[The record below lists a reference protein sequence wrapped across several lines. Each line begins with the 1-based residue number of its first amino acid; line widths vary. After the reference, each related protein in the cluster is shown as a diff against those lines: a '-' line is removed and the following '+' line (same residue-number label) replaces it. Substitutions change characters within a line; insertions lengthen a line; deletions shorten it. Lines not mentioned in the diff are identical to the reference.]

1 MNPWGITGTWAPAS
15 GTLTLTGVSSVA
27 NYQAA
32 LRSVTYQN
40 TSEKPSTLTRSVTFT
55 ASDGGLTSA
64 GAVRQIAVSSLN
76 DPAVNT
82 VPGTQPGTEDTA
94 VVFSAGNG
102 NQISIAD
109 VDAGTA
115 PIQVTLTATNGRL
128 TLAQTSGLAF
138 VSGDGNTDVSM
149 TFTGTIAS
157 INSALNGLRFD
168 PNANHNGLASLQIAT
183 NDLGN
188 SGTGGAQIT
197 NSTVNIDFGS
207 VNDVPVQSVPGAQST
222 AQNAPLVFSSGTGN
236 AIAISDIDAGG
247 GELRVTLTGANGTLT
262 LGSVA
267 GLSSVLGN
275 GTSVVTITGTLPN
288 LNGALNGLNFTP
300 NFNYSGPASLTVATN
315 DQGNSG
321 SGGAHTDSDVIVIT
335 VSPNIVPTIT
345 MSVPPLTYAEGAPA
359 TPVDAGL
366 NLSDPDN
373 PILDHAQVRIV
384 SGYVQGDDV
393 LSFVNQL
400 GITGS
405 WDAMTGTLLLT
416 GAASPADYRTALR
429 TVAFRNSSDDLSGTR
444 TVSFVVNDGIADS
457 AAATRG
463 ITLMPQNDAP
473 LITVPGSQT
482 AREDTPLVFSPGT
495 GNQIA
500 IGDVDAGANPVRL
513 SLLATNG
520 TLNLLQTT
528 GLTFLSGA
536 DGTGSMSF
544 SGRVAD
550 INAAL
555 SGLRFLAA
563 GDYVGPADVQ
573 ILVDDLGNTGGGPLS
588 ASRTVLI
595 NVTSVNDAPVGTDG
609 TVTTSEETAHVFS
622 VLEFGFADPKDS
634 PGDLFQA
641 VKIVTLPG
649 GGTLT
654 HNGVPVTPG
663 DFVGV
668 ADILAGDLVY
678 TPFGNANGAGYAT
691 LGFQVQDSGGTA
703 DGGADLDS
711 LVRTLTIDVNA
722 VNDAPVNTV
731 PSGASTPLGTP
742 LTFSSANGN
751 AITVSDIDENGGGL
765 GVTLTATNGTVTL
778 ATTAGLL
785 GVTGNGTGSVSFSGS
800 TDDINGALDG
810 LVLTPSAGF
819 FGAGSLQIVT
829 DDLGNTGSPGPL
841 QAMDSIAILVTYA
854 APSVTTDPAGSLSYV
869 ENDPPTAVDSTLSV
883 GAGTLGVLT
892 GAAVEIT
899 GNYVNGED
907 LLDWSAA
914 LLPGGVSAVW
924 NAFAGT
930 LTFTGTATLAQ
941 YEALLRSVTY
951 ENLSDSPDI
960 APRAVMFRLDDGI
973 STVTD
978 IRQIQVISVNDAPVN
993 SSPGA
998 QAFNQDTTRV
1008 FSTGGGNAIS
1018 VNDIDAGAN
1027 PVQITLTATH
1037 GVLTLSGIVGLTFS
1051 TGDGTAD
1058 ASMTFQGTLGAV
1070 NTALQGLGYAP
1081 NSGYSGSASITLA
1094 TNDLGSSGTGG
1105 ALSDAD
1111 AVSISVLPTG
1121 SISGTL
1127 LHDVDADADV
1137 SEGGTLRFANA
1148 VVLIYRDTG
1157 NGLPGPEDGGPMYS
1171 IATNAAGQFSIGGL
1185 MNGTYWVAVNSKSL
1199 KAPGYNSGYGDT
1211 DVWADQ
1217 TYGVTGA
1224 AQSSGFLAAPGA
1236 LYGGR
1241 DAGASDDASALA
1253 SSQHMTRVVLT
1264 GTAVTG
1270 IDSGFSFNAI
1280 VNTRGD
1286 TTDDDG
1292 GATARLQQGSLLQF
1306 LLNSNA
1312 IFGLQTANF
1321 SVGSGAITIAP
1332 SAALPAITDAVVL
1345 DATSQEGFSGAPI
1358 VELDGSGAGAGASG
1372 FTLVS
1377 GSAGSTVRGFVVNRF
1392 GGNLVDID
1400 GSDNNIIAGN
1410 YLGTNP
1416 TGTAD
1421 LGSLNSGVLLH
1432 AGASGNRIGGTVA
1445 ADRNVISGNDYAGIS
1460 IHDAGTDNNL
1470 VQGNYIGT
1478 GASGSGSIGNGAVG
1492 VAIWDGAKGNQI
1504 GGAAPGAGNIIANST
1519 RGVIVDANTVA
1530 AVENAIL
1537 GNRIFGNGSLEID
1550 LLPVRESPRTTRA
1563 TATAARTGCR
1573 TSRCLS
1579 SAVVNGSQVTVTGTL
1594 NSSGRHAVPH
1604 RVLRQQHR
1612 RFQRARR
1619 GGALPRFRGYHDQ
1632 RVRQRQHQRAADG
1645 DRQRGR
1651 VRYGHCDAH
1660 RCVLCHVLRHLRVRD
1675 ERHRGARERAAR
1687 QHDTRP
1693 AGRER
1698 RHDPGGHRLV
1708 GQRRRRQPEHGTA
1721 GCGERCAQRQPGRRR
1736 YDQRRCQRHRYAHAC
1751 RHADPDQHRPGEP
1764 DLPG

>member
-1 MNPWGITGTWAPAS
+1 MIDPILSYGTYLGGSGAEQIWNLGLDTAGNVYVTGYTSSTDFPTTGSGYIGNVDLFVSKFSPDLGTLFYSTYIGGSGDDQGYGIAVDAAGNAYVSGFTKSTDFALVSPYDSTLSGGQDAFVLKLNAAGSGLIFSTLLGGSGGGDIGYGVAVDSAGSAYVSGSTNSATGFPLVGAFDAGYGGGAEAFVTKFSPTGSTLVYSTFLGGSGVDAVYNIKVTAAGNAVVVGESDSSTFTTALPGAYQAANTNSQSDAFVAMLNAAGTGLVYGTFLGGNQDDFGYGVALDAAGRIYITGDTSSNNFDVTAGAMQTVRAGNSDGFIAVINPAASGAASLAYSTFVGGSAEDHFWGIDVDPAGRVYAAGYTKSGNVTVTGNAHQSANAGGEDIFVLVLDPAVSGAAGRVYASYLGGPNDENAWAAGYANGKFYVAGNAASSSGITPSGYDTIFNGGFDGYVAAFSIETPPVVTTSAGALPYAESAGPIAVDAGLTVIDEDSAALASATVRITANYINGEDLLAFNNVNPWGITGTWAPAS

-288 LNGALNGLNFTP
+288 LNGALNGLTFTP

-335 VSPNIVPTIT
+335 VSPNIVPAIT

-384 SGYVQGDDV
+384 SGYVQGDDE

-678 TPFGNANGAGYAT
+678 TPFGNANGAGYAN
-691 LGFQVQDSGGTA
+691 LGFQVQDGGGTA

-841 QAMDSIAILVTYA
+841 QAMDSI
-854 APSVTTDPAGSLSYV
+854 SDPRHLRGTVRDHRPGGLAQLCRERSADRCRQHSERRCRYPGCADRRRCGDHRQLRQRRRSAGL
-869 ENDPPTAVDSTLSV
+869 ER
-883 GAGTLGVLT
+883 G
-892 GAAVEIT
+892 
-899 GNYVNGED
+899 
-907 LLDWSAA
+907 

-951 ENLSDSPDI
+951 QNLSENPDT
-960 APRAVMFRLDDGI
+960 APRARYV
-973 STVTD
+973 
-978 IRQIQVISVNDAPVN
+978 Q
-993 SSPGA
+993 
-998 QAFNQDTTRV
+998 
-1008 FSTGGGNAIS
+1008 TG
-1018 VNDIDAGAN
+1018 
-1027 PVQITLTATH
+1027 
-1037 GVLTLSGIVGLTFS
+1037 
-1051 TGDGTAD
+1051 
-1058 ASMTFQGTLGAV
+1058 
-1070 NTALQGLGYAP
+1070 
-1081 NSGYSGSASITLA
+1081 
-1094 TNDLGSSGTGG
+1094 
-1105 ALSDAD
+1105 
-1111 AVSISVLPTG
+1111 
-1121 SISGTL
+1121 
-1127 LHDVDADADV
+1127 
-1137 SEGGTLRFANA
+1137 R
-1148 VVLIYRDTG
+1148 
-1157 NGLPGPEDGGPMYS
+1157 
-1171 IATNAAGQFSIGGL
+1171 
-1185 MNGTYWVAVNSKSL
+1185 
-1199 KAPGYNSGYGDT
+1199 
-1211 DVWADQ
+1211 
-1217 TYGVTGA
+1217 
-1224 AQSSGFLAAPGA
+1224 
-1236 LYGGR
+1236 
-1241 DAGASDDASALA
+1241 
-1253 SSQHMTRVVLT
+1253 
-1264 GTAVTG
+1264 
-1270 IDSGFSFNAI
+1270 
-1280 VNTRGD
+1280 
-1286 TTDDDG
+1286 
-1292 GATARLQQGSLLQF
+1292 
-1306 LLNSNA
+1306 
-1312 IFGLQTANF
+1312 
-1321 SVGSGAITIAP
+1321 
-1332 SAALPAITDAVVL
+1332 
-1345 DATSQEGFSGAPI
+1345 
-1358 VELDGSGAGAGASG
+1358 
-1372 FTLVS
+1372 
-1377 GSAGSTVRGFVVNRF
+1377 
-1392 GGNLVDID
+1392 
-1400 GSDNNIIAGN
+1400 
-1410 YLGTNP
+1410 
-1416 TGTAD
+1416 
-1421 LGSLNSGVLLH
+1421 
-1432 AGASGNRIGGTVA
+1432 
-1445 ADRNVISGNDYAGIS
+1445 
-1460 IHDAGTDNNL
+1460 
-1470 VQGNYIGT
+1470 
-1478 GASGSGSIGNGAVG
+1478 
-1492 VAIWDGAKGNQI
+1492 
-1504 GGAAPGAGNIIANST
+1504 
-1519 RGVIVDANTVA
+1519 
-1530 AVENAIL
+1530 
-1537 GNRIFGNGSLEID
+1537 
-1550 LLPVRESPRTTRA
+1550 
-1563 TATAARTGCR
+1563 
-1573 TSRCLS
+1573 
-1579 SAVVNGSQVTVTGTL
+1579 
-1594 NSSGRHAVPH
+1594 RH
-1604 RVLRQQHR
+1604 QHR
-1612 RFQRARR
+1612 HRHPPDPSHLRERRAGEQRARR
-1619 GGALPRFRGYHDQ
+1619 
-1632 RVRQRQHQRAADG
+1632 ADL
-1645 DRQRGR
+1645 QS
-1651 VRYGHCDAH
+1651 GHH
-1660 RCVLCHVLRHLRVRD
+1660 TGVLD
-1675 ERHRGARERAAR
+1675 
-1687 QHDTRP
+1687 
-1693 AGRER
+1693 
-1698 RHDPGGHRLV
+1698 
-1708 GQRRRRQPEHGTA
+1708 RRRQ
-1721 GCGERCAQRQPGRRR
+1721 C
-1736 YDQRRCQRHRYAHAC
+1736 DQRRTTSTPVPIRC
-1751 RHADPDQHRPGEP
+1751 RSHSRPHTVC
-1764 DLPG
+1764 